1 MQPIE
6 VFPVLMGAHG
16 DAPWLTKLAC
26 GCGHSACN
34 GCWRCGI
41 VGATEAPNQTKLNSV
56 AFGGYAEEAPCRTY
70 DREAN
75 SWLGGEVLYAKD
87 APLSGPVLDRKE
99 AARLKVQD
107 DIFILR
113 GNTAAQISDE
123 EMSACHQRILDGE
136 GTVPS
141 RSIQQ
146 TLSKESVAGPANDKR
161 SNLGMCKLW
170 STATGHRIVDCL
182 LLLRLLAKRR
192 PSELQANHPSR
203 ITTKELNGGPKHKS
217 FINRTDFNKALV
229 RFGCCP

>member
-26 GCGHSACN
+26 GCGHSARN

-70 DREAN
+70 DQEAN
-75 SWLGGEVLYAKD
+75 TWLEGEVLYAKD
-87 APLSGPVLDRKE
+87 APLPGPVLDRKE

-113 GNTAAQISDE
+113 GNTAAQISVE
-123 EMSACHQRILDGE
+123 EISACHQRILDGA

-141 RSIQQ
+141 RSMQQ
-146 TLSKESVAGPANDKR
+146 TMSKENVAGPANDKR

-170 STATGHRIVDCL
+170 STATGHRIVDWFI
-182 LLLRLLAKRR
+182 LLRQLAKRR
-192 PSELQANHPSR
+192 PAELQSQSPLKNHN
-203 ITTKELNGGPKHKS
+203 E
-217 FINRTDFNKALV
+217 RTQRGAKTQIFYLQNC
-229 RFGCCP
+229 FQ